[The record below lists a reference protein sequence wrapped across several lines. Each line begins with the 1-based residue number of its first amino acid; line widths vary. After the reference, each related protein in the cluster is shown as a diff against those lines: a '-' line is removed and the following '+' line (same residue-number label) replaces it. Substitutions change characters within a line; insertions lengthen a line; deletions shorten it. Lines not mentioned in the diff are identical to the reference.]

1 MSNLLIAETPHQIVP
16 ALAAEIGLYECLLLQ
31 QLHWLIIHSECKI
44 HDGHFWYKHTNE
56 QWLKTLPY
64 FQNEKRVLK
73 TVKSLRAQSLLIAET
88 LCWKVEKI
96 KGDRTL
102 WYRVN
107 YPEVEKL
114 SREILRKKHEE
125 KVRIAVQK
133 KEENEAAAL
142 AIPKNSQN
150 GSMVDPHFGSMTTDR
165 NGSMINKIYKRDLSS
180 SSKRDEVAEAEPE
193 FNFTEAFALVS
204 GLVSKQL
211 NIADVPEAVLE
222 AIWLDYQ
229 TTAKKPGYGNAVAFV
244 MAGIQQ
250 HMGTLQRSMKVS
262 HSRDELTAARVEHIN
277 TQKTLAERK
286 TAELGPRDR
295 FDTSWAEGL
304 EILEQ
309 AE

>member
-1 MSNLLIAETPHQIVP
+1 MINSGSSSEYHVVRSYFLGSEA
-16 ALAAEIGLYECLLLQ
+16 Q
-31 QLHWLIIHSECKI
+31 QLHWLIIHNDCKI

-73 TVKSLRAQSLLIAET
+73 TVKSLRAQGLLIAET

-133 KEENEAAAL
+133 REENEAAAL
-142 AIPKNSQN
+142 AIPRNYQN
-150 GSMVDPHFGSMTTDR
+150 GSMVDSHFGSMTTTQ
-165 NGSMINKIYKRDLSS
+165 NGSMIKEIYKKDLSS
-180 SSKRDEVAEAEPE
+180 SSKRDEVAEFEPE
-193 FNFTEAFALVS
+193 FNFSEAFALVL

-229 TTAKKPGYGNAVAFV
+229 TTAKKPGYGNAVTFV
-244 MAGIQQ
+244 IAGIQQ

-262 HSRDELTAARVEHIN
+262 HSRDELASARVRNIN
-277 TQKTLAERK
+277 AQASAADQKTREI
-286 TAELGPRDR
+286 EPRDR

-304 EILEQ
+304 ESLEQ
-309 AE
+309 TE